1 LEELK
6 VKAFFN
12 MYLEEKTD
20 EEVFIKHEPNML
32 YLRVAIWKPDIK
44 SLKDEFID
52 FEKFF
57 IKDDSVVS
65 TLVSELSEFTKMDK
79 NKLKIYIKNT
89 SIDSLWVAVLINSE
103 KNQEKFLD

>member
-1 LEELK
+1 
-6 VKAFFN
+6 

-20 EEVFIKHEPNML
+20 EEVFIKHEPDML
-32 YLRVAIWKPDIK
+32 YLRIATWKPQIK

-65 TLVSELSEFTKMDK
+65 TLVQKLSEFCKMDK
-79 NKLKIYIKNT
+79 SKIKIYIKNT
-89 SIDSLWVAVLINSE
+89 
-103 KNQEKFLD
+103 

>member
-1 LEELK
+1 
-6 VKAFFN
+6 

-20 EEVFIKHEPNML
+20 EEVFIKHEPDML
-32 YLRVAIWKPDIK
+32 YLRIATWKPQIK

-65 TLVSELSEFTKMDK
+65 TLEENLSSFCKMDK
-79 NKLKIYIKNT
+79 SKIKIYIKNT
-89 SIDSLWVAVLINSE
+89 
-103 KNQEKFLD
+103 